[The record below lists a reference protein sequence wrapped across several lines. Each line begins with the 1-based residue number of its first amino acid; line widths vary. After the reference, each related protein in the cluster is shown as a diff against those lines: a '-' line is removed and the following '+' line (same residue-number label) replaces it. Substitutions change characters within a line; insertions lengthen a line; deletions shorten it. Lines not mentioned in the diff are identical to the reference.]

1 MVNVMPQSPDPRVI
15 AVIQRALD
23 AGVYSVNT
31 QLALVQCFAL
41 CFQAEPGW
49 REMIAD
55 DPEIAAL
62 VRIASQRT
70 LH

>member
-23 AGVYSVNT
+23 AGIYSVNV
-31 QLALVQCFAL
+31 QLQLVQCFAL
-41 CFQAEPGW
+41 CFQAEPWW